1 MWEVWHYK
9 DANTELIRRAI
20 NEFNWQRAFLN
31 THVNEKVDIFNSTIL
46 NILSNLIPHEFLVYD
61 DKEPPCFNK
70 KIRALIQ
77 EKNVA
82 FKNYI
87 AWKCCLKY
95 LRTSL
100 NASIEVAK
108 EKYYHN
114 TVNKLMNTQKNSKV
128 YWSLLRIFLNNN
140 KISFIPPLFY

>member
-1 MWEVWHYK
+1 MIIESGVHPSLHSNCYHQIIFAKFNLEIVYLPPYVREVWHYK

-82 FKNYI
+82 FKNYRNNSSNI
-87 AWKCCLKY
+87 TLKY
-95 LRTSL
+95 LL
-100 NASIEVAK
+100 
-108 EKYYHN
+108 KYF
-114 TVNKLMNTQKNSKV
+114 K
-128 YWSLLRIFLNNN
+128 
-140 KISFIPPLFY
+140 PA

>member
-1 MWEVWHYK
+1 MIIESGVHPSLNSNCYHQIIFAKFNLEIVYLPPYVREVWHYK

-82 FKNYI
+82 FKNYRNNSSNI
-87 AWKCCLKY
+87 TLKY
-95 LRTSL
+95 LL
-100 NASIEVAK
+100 
-108 EKYYHN
+108 KYF
-114 TVNKLMNTQKNSKV
+114 K
-128 YWSLLRIFLNNN
+128 
-140 KISFIPPLFY
+140 PA